1 MCADAVCTQDECM
14 MSGNNGLYNG
24 AYKPRDHDVK
34 DAMCMCD
41 RWFNVVALFVF
52 ILDMSCKHM
61 SLAVF
66 HLVILILP
74 YL

>member
-1 MCADAVCTQDECM
+1 M

-66 HLVILILP
+66 HLVISILP
-74 YL
+74 CL